1 MRKLEEFCAVR
12 IITYCVMGNHF
23 HLLLEIPERGTLPPL
38 GEEGLLRLLPL
49 LYDRA
54 TVETIAS
61 RLEAARKSGN
71 ELEVKAILD
80 SFEARRGDLSVF
92 LKELKQRFS
101 IFMNRR
107 LGRVGT
113 FWEGPFRSVLV
124 EGGSE
129 ALHAVAAYI
138 DLNPVRAGLVKV
150 PEDYRWSGYG
160 EAMGTGKW
168 AEKSRSRLCLIQ
180 PESLERPGSA
190 DDTRGWETTLDRY
203 RRLLYLE
210 GRAVAGDG
218 RETGTLGRPGI
229 DPDLVDE
236 VVEGRK
242 RMSLPEILRRKVRY
256 FSDGTVLGSAAFV
269 DAAAEALKARGGVGR
284 KRKTGARKMQ
294 GGDWGTI
301 RVLRDLKVR
310 VFDPPLK

>member
-23 HLLLEIPERGTLPPL
+23 HLLIEIPERGTLPQL
-38 GEEGLLRLLPL
+38 DEEGLLRLLPL

-80 SFEARRGDLSVF
+80 QYEARRGDLSVF

-113 FWEGPFRSVLV
+113 LWEGPFRSVLV
-124 EGGSE
+124 EGGAA

-168 AEKSRSRLCLIQ
+168 AEKSRSRLGLIQ

-190 DDTRGWETTLDRY
+190 GDARDWETTLDRY

-229 DPDLVDE
+229 DPDLVDD